1 MHFMKP
7 RKYLVL
13 TVLTLALLGA
23 AAWAQT
29 SAAPAPKRKHK
40 PAATA
45 PAPPAITAADVQSL
59 KDALAAQQQQ
69 IQQLNQQLQQAQ
81 QNWQQAQSTAAD
93 AANKAAAAQAQASQE
108 DQTVGALKGDV
119 ADLKLNSTNAALSLQ
134 ETQKSIKT
142 ALDNP
147 VVLHYKGVNLT
158 PGGFVAAYGIY
169 RSHNTS
175 SDGTST
181 FGGIPFSGTSN
192 AHLSEFRLTE
202 RHSNLSLMADS
213 NVRGIQTK
221 AYVEIDF
228 EGAAPTANEN
238 ISNSFTPR
246 VREFWVNAETK
257 NGLAFMGGQGWELL
271 TPNRKSI
278 APKTEFRPAT
288 IDASY
293 LVGYHYARETMFRIT
308 DRISNK
314 VTFAAAVEN
323 PETVIQ
329 GSGAPG
335 NCASAVPC
343 IVPGGQ
349 GTGFAAVTSTDV
361 APDIAAKVAFD
372 PGWGH
377 YELGGIARFY
387 RSRFVTTLNSSNGGT
402 NNTNISGAFAVNA
415 IVPLVP
421 KKIDFFLDVLAGRG
435 LGRFLPGGGV
445 DVIVNP
451 SGNLIPVKAAGVM
464 GGFEIHPT
472 PNWDIDLYGGNEYY
486 ARTIYLNSTG
496 GQVGYGRTTGNQTY
510 CSVEVTS
517 SSSAACETNNRDIWE
532 ITPQIWRRFWKGKE
546 GTLQWGLEYEYIH
559 RKAWAGTNVAIPP
572 ALTPSPFQPSGIQNV
587 MMTAVRWYFP

>member
-1 MHFMKP
+1 MKAAV
-7 RKYLVL
+7 KLSIVL
-13 TVLTLALLGA
+13 LLACVLQ
-23 AAWAQT
+23 AQT
-29 SAAPAPKRKHK
+29 ATPKNRASK
-40 PAATA
+40 PKPNPVKAEMQA
-45 PAPPAITAADVQSL
+45 L
-59 KDALAAQQQQ
+59 KEAVAAQQEQ
-69 IQQLNQQLQQAQ
+69 IKALSQQLQQTNQQLQQTSQ
-81 QNWQQAQSTAAD
+81 QFQQAQQAATD

-142 ALDNP
+142 ALENP
-147 VVLHYKGVNLT
+147 VALHYKGVNLT

-169 RSHNTS
+169 RSHNTG
-175 SDGTST
+175 SDATST

-213 NVRGIQTK
+213 NVHGIQTK
-221 AYVEIDF
+221 AYFEIDF
-228 EGAAPTANEN
+228 EGAAPTANET

-257 NGLAFMGGQGWELL
+257 NGLAFLGGQGWELL
-271 TPNRKSI
+271 APNRKSI

-308 DRISNK
+308 DRVSDK

-335 NCASAVPC
+335 NCSTVTANC
-343 IVPGGQ
+343 IVPGVQ
-349 GTGFAAVTSTDV
+349 GTGFAAVTSTDI

-387 RSRFVTTLNSSNGGT
+387 RSRFVTTLDSPNGGT

-415 IVPLVP
+415 ILPLVP
-421 KKIDFFLDVLAGRG
+421 KKIDFYLNLLAGRG
-435 LGRFLPGGGV
+435 VGRFLPGGGV
-445 DVIVNP
+445 DVIVKP
-451 SGNLIPVKAAGVM
+451 DGDLMPVKAAGVM
-464 GGFEIHPT
+464 AGFEIHPT
-472 PNWDIDLYGGNEYY
+472 ANWDFDVYGGNEYY
-486 ARTIYLNSTG
+486 GRTIYLNASG
-496 GQVGYGRTTGNQTY
+496 GQVGYGRTTANQTN
-510 CSVEVTS
+510 CSVEVPS
-517 SSSAACETNNRDIWE
+517 SSTACEANNRDIWE

-546 GTLQWGLEYEYIH
+546 GTLQWGFQYEYIH
-559 RKAWAGTNVAIPP
+559 RKAWAGNVG
-572 ALTPSPFQPSGIQNV
+572 TSPFQPSGIQNV
-587 MMTAVRWYFP
+587 LMTAVRWYFP